1 MNPHAAYRPTERSAV
16 RRAIDALELLDK
28 QGPSY
33 ATAEGRHGWRNPIRG
48 DTGPLLEALV
58 LAHGSTRLLE
68 IGTAHGLSALHM
80 LCGIADWETGSIETI
95 ELDADVAAAT
105 QQRMDELGVP
115 VRVHQGDATRV
126 IADVLDGTF
135 DTVFLDAQ
143 KSHYLPQLEALLAR
157 GLIESGTLVLGD
169 NVIDRS
175 EECAP
180 FLAWFVENDVP
191 HRVVPTECGLLVA
204 RL

>member
-1 MNPHAAYRPTERSAV
+1 MQPIAARLPADRSAV
-16 RRAIDALELLDK
+16 RRAIDELELLDK
-28 QGPSY
+28 KGPSY

-58 LAHGSTRLLE
+58 LAHGGRRVLE
-68 IGTAHGLSALHM
+68 VGTAHGLSALHL
-80 LCGIADWETGSIETI
+80 LCGIADWETGSVETI

-105 QQRMDELGVP
+105 QQRMDGLGVP
-115 VRVHQGDATRV
+115 VRVHQGDAAEV
-126 IADVLDGTF
+126 IQRLEGRFDV
-135 DTVFLDAQ
+135 VFLDAQ

-157 GLIESGTLVLGD
+157 EHVGPGTLVLGD

-175 EECAP
+175 EECGP
-180 FLAWFVENDVP
+180 FLAWFVDHDVP

>member
-1 MNPHAAYRPTERSAV
+1 MNPIAATRPADRSAV
-16 RRAIDALELLDK
+16 RRAIDELELLDK

-33 ATAEGRHGWRNPIRG
+33 ATTGGRHGWRNPIRG

-58 LAHGSTRLLE
+58 LAHGGRRVLE
-68 IGTAHGLSALHM
+68 IGTAHGLSALH
-80 LCGIADWETGSIETI
+80 LVCGIQDWENGSLETI
-95 ELDADVAAAT
+95 ELDAEVAAAA
-105 QQRMDELGVP
+105 QRLMDALEVP
-115 VRVHQGDATRV
+115 VRVLPGDAAQV
-126 IADVLDGTF
+126 IESLEGTF
-135 DTVFLDAQ
+135 DVVFLDAQ
-143 KSHYLPQLEALLAR
+143 KSHYLPQLELLLDR
-157 GLIESGTLVLGD
+157 DLIGPGTLVLGD

-180 FLAWFVENDVP
+180 FLAWFAEHGVP